1 MPSVEQKPLKQKNK
15 DKTEIEDED
24 YRPEASGNKKK
35 STMKQ
40 IENRNIIPNVIRL
53 IISFIQKKG
62 KSERI
67 VKNLL
72 EKWSIPSRCTL
83 KRFYLYQNM
92 VKNKLNSYVNEETI
106 RFLVRTHDDLIDI
119 YDEAEQKVYNKIT
132 RVLINYFIRDEFYSF
147 IMTSKRMEQ
156 HKKNLHLI
164 ALRNIRDKIR
174 VLMTSY

>member
-1 MPSVEQKPLKQKNK
+1 MPSVEQKPIKQKNK

-72 EKWSIPSRCTL
+72 EK
-83 KRFYLYQNM
+83 
-92 VKNKLNSYVNEETI
+92 
-106 RFLVRTHDDLIDI
+106 
-119 YDEAEQKVYNKIT
+119 
-132 RVLINYFIRDEFYSF
+132 
-147 IMTSKRMEQ
+147 
-156 HKKNLHLI
+156 
-164 ALRNIRDKIR
+164 
-174 VLMTSY
+174 

>member
-1 MPSVEQKPLKQKNK
+1 M
-15 DKTEIEDED
+15 EDED
-24 YRPEASGNKKK
+24 YRPDASGNKKK
-35 STMKQ
+35 SSMKQ

-72 EKWSIPSRCTL
+72 EKWESPSVCSL

-106 RFLVRTHDDLIDI
+106 RLLVQPHDDLMDI
-119 YDEAEQKVYNKIT
+119 YEESEQRFYNKIT
-132 RVLINYFIRDEFYSF
+132 RVLINYFIRDDFYSF
-147 IMTSKRMEQ
+147 VITSKRMEQ

-174 VLMTSY
+174 ALMAPK